1 MKVLM
6 LNTSDRKGGAAIAA
20 QRLRQALEQ
29 AGVEVTMIVRDPLR
43 GKPDD
48 DDPGVISVSANWWSR
63 AINRLR
69 FLWERWVI
77 FCHNGFTR
85 RDLFAVSLA
94 DTGTDVSRMKAVR
107 EADVIHLHWIN
118 QGFLSLGDLRK
129 IAALG
134 KPIVW
139 TLHDLWPV
147 TGICHHAWECTR
159 YQDLCG
165 SCPFLHSDKPA
176 DLSRRI
182 QQKKATLYAFA
193 TPHLVPV
200 SEWLAEKCRESA
212 LGENLPI
219 TRIPNPLDT
228 SFFSPGDQQKARTKL
243 GLPADKTILLMGAA
257 RIDDPVKGFPLL
269 REALAMLPAER
280 KQELV
285 CVLFGAFKDQ
295 TVLSDFPVAVD
306 WRGTVSDRE
315 VLRELYRAADIFAIP
330 SLEDNL
336 PNTVMEAMAC
346 ATPVVGFRTG
356 GIPEMVDHQENGYLA
371 PRNDVP
377 DLARGIEWVLTHL
390 ARATLAKNAREK
402 ILRTFSIARVAEQ
415 YIELYAHVT
424 IRDLS

>member
-43 GKPDD
+43 GKSGD
-48 DDPGVISVSANWWSR
+48 DDPGVISVSAKRWHR
-63 AINRLR
+63 AVNRLR

-94 DTGTDVSRMKAVR
+94 NTGTDVSRMKAVR
-107 EADVIHLHWIN
+107 EADVIHLHWVN
-118 QGFLSLGDLRK
+118 QGFLSLSDLRK

-139 TLHDLWPV
+139 TLHDMWPV
-147 TGICHHAWECTR
+147 TGICHHAWECAR
-159 YQDLCG
+159 YQSRCG
-165 SCPFLHSDKPA
+165 SCPFLHRNKPA
-176 DLSRRI
+176 DLSHRI
-182 QQKKATLYAFA
+182 QQKKAALYAFA
-193 TPHLVPV
+193 VPHLVPV

-212 LGENLPI
+212 LGSTLPI

-228 SFFSPGDQQKARTKL
+228 VFFSPGDRQEARTKL

-257 RIDDPVKGFPLL
+257 RIDDPVKGFPLMK
-269 REALAMLPAER
+269 EALAMLPAER
-280 KQELV
+280 KEKIV
-285 CVLFGAFKDQ
+285 CVLFGAFKDEAAA
-295 TVLSDFPVAVD
+295 LSDFPATVD
-306 WRGTVSDRE
+306 WRGTVSDPE
-315 VLRELYRAADIFAIP
+315 ALRALYRAADIFVVP

-377 DLARGIEWVLTHL
+377 DLARGIEWVLTHR
-390 ARATLAKNAREK
+390 ARATLSKNAREK
-402 ILRTFSIARVAEQ
+402 IVRTFSIERVAEQ
-415 YIELYAHVT
+415 YLELYRSKV
-424 IRDLS
+424 